1 MTINAEYIKRRVL
14 RMIMGL
20 LLVLCL
26 PLSVFGQRTQIK
38 RGWNL
43 FSAQQDIELGQQV
56 AQDAEK
62 QLPMLNNTRVD
73 DYLNRLGKRLA
84 SYAPYEKF
92 PYQFKCVNDS
102 TINAF
107 ALPGGFLFI
116 NRGVIEAADNEAE
129 LAGVMGH
136 EIAHVALRHG
146 THQATTSQLYQ
157 APLAILSVFGG
168 DSKAALLAQLGAD
181 FAVNSVLL
189 KYSRDAERQAD
200 LIGTQILF
208 DANYDPVYMA
218 KLFEKLDTGDRGTD
232 FLSSHPN
239 PDNRIENINV
249 EIMKLGTRSGR
260 RVNDTQ
266 EFRQIKSLVK
276 SLPPAPK
283 TGTSQTEASS
293 REGTTQREKT
303 AGRRETRPAD
313 PSRRLRNFFSE
324 YIRLRYPDNWKVFG
338 HDMEFTLTPE
348 GGIIRINNDSAVAY
362 GAKIIVFTP
371 PTDSRSGIS
380 LEEATAQLIQGFQ
393 RSNPSMR
400 LARDGGRVRV
410 DGKTALSRVYEN
422 ESPVGGREYD
432 WIITVMRPEGLT
444 AFIFVAP
451 EEDFSYYQRTFEN
464 IIGSVDFINR

>member
-1 MTINAEYIKRRVL
+1 MTIKAEYIKGRGL
-14 RMIMGL
+14 RTIMGL

-26 PLSVFGQRTQIK
+26 PSSVFGQRTQIE

-43 FSAQQDIELGQQV
+43 FSAQQDVELGQQV

-146 THQATTSQLYQ
+146 TNQATKAQPYQ
-157 APLAILSVFGG
+157 AALAILSVFGG
-168 DSKAALLAQLGAD
+168 DSKAALLAQLGAG
-181 FAVNSVLL
+181 FTVNSVLL

-208 DANYDPVYMA
+208 DANYDPEYMA
-218 KLFEKLDTGDRGTD
+218 KFFEKLDTGDRGTD
-232 FLSSHPN
+232 FFSSHPN

-249 EIMKLGTRSGR
+249 EIRKLGTRSGR

-266 EFRQIKSLVK
+266 EFRRIKSLVK

-283 TGTSQTEASS
+283 TGTGQTE
-293 REGTTQREKT
+293 EKP
-303 AGRRETRPAD
+303 GGRETRPPD
-313 PSRRLRNFFSE
+313 PSSRSKGFFSE
-324 YIRLRYPDNWKVFG
+324 YIRLRYPDNWKAFG
-338 HDMEFTLTPE
+338 DDRDFTLTPE
-348 GGIIRINNDSAVAY
+348 GGILRNSAGSHVAY
-362 GAKIIVFTP
+362 GVQIVVFTP
-371 PTDSRSGIS
+371 ATGGRSSVS
-380 LEEATAQLIQGFQ
+380 LEDATAQMIAGFQ
-393 RSNPSMR
+393 DNNPSMK
-400 LARDGGRVRV
+400 LARDLGRVRV
-410 DGKTALSRVYEN
+410 DGKNALSRVYGN
-422 ESPVGGREYD
+422 ASPLGGREFD
-432 WIITVMRPEGLT
+432 WIVTVMRPEGLT

-464 IIGSVDFINR
+464 IIGSVDFRN